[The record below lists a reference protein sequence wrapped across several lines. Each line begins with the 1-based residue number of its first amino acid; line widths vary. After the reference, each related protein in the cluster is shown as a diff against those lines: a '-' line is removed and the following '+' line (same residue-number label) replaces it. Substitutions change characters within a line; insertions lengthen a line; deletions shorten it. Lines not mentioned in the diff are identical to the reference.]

1 MADDILP
8 YGRQWIDEDDIAAVV
23 EALRADYLTTGPTVG
38 RFEAALAQVVGAA
51 HAVAVCNGT
60 AALHAACAVAGL
72 GPGDEVLVPAL
83 TFLASANCARY
94 VGAEPVFVDVDKRSG
109 LIDVEHAASLVG
121 PKTRAIIPVH
131 LNGRPADLPAIRALA
146 DKHDLT
152 VIEDAAHAL
161 GARTRDTRGDT
172 RIGDC
177 RDSDMAI
184 FSFHPVKH
192 VTTGEGG
199 AITTAK
205 PELAAALEVFRS
217 HGMVRDPDLL
227 RHPSPGPWYYEQ
239 HTLGYNYRITDLQ
252 CALGISQLAKL
263 ERFVARRRALAA
275 RYDQLLAALEWVEPV
290 AIGTPDSVSAY
301 HLYAVHIDFQALD
314 RPRAQVVAALRE
326 LGILTQVHYIP
337 VPAQPYY
344 TDRGADPSRYPGA
357 LAYYA
362 SVLSL
367 PMFPAMRDADV
378 DRVVEALT
386 QVLGRPT

>member
-23 EALRADYLTTGPTVG
+23 EALRGAYLTTGPTVA
-38 RFEAALAQVVGAA
+38 RFETELARAVGAR

-94 VGAEPVFVDVDKRSG
+94 VGAEPVFVDVDPRSG
-109 LIDVEHAASLVG
+109 LIDVDHAARLVG
-121 PKTRAIIPVH
+121 PNTRAIIPVH
-131 LNGRPADLPAIRALA
+131 LNGRPVDLPAIRALA
-146 DKHDLT
+146 DAHDLC

-161 GARTRDTRGDT
+161 GARTRDTR
-172 RIGDC
+172 IGDC
-177 RDSDMAI
+177 RYSDMAI

-199 AITTAK
+199 AITTNE
-205 PELAAALEVFRS
+205 PELQAALEVFRS
-217 HGMVRDPDLL
+217 HGMVRDPAQLQ
-227 RHPSPGPWYYEQ
+227 HPSPGPWYYEQ

-252 CALGISQLAKL
+252 CALGLSQLTKL

-275 RYDQLLAALEWVEPV
+275 RYHVLLENIEGVEPV
-290 AIGTPDSVSAY
+290 AIGTPDTLSAY
-301 HLYAVHIDFQALD
+301 HLYAVHIDFETLGRA
-314 RPRAQVVAALRE
+314 RAQVVAALRE

-344 TDRGADPSRYPGA
+344 VDRGADPSRYPGA
-357 LAYYA
+357 LAYYEGI
-362 SVLSL
+362 LSL
-367 PMFPAMRDADV
+367 PLYPAMRDEDV
-378 DRVVEALT
+378 DRVVEALS
-386 QVLGRPT
+386 QVLS

>member
-23 EALRADYLTTGPTVG
+23 EALRGAYLTTGPTVA
-38 RFEAALAQVVGAA
+38 RFEAELARAVGAR

-94 VGAEPVFVDVDKRSG
+94 VGAEPVFVDVDPRSG
-109 LIDVEHAASLVG
+109 LIDVDHAARLVG
-121 PKTRAIIPVH
+121 PNTRAIIPVH
-131 LNGRPADLPAIRALA
+131 LNGRPVDLPAIRSLA
-146 DKHDLT
+146 DAHGLC

-161 GARTRDTRGDT
+161 GARTSDTL
-172 RIGDC
+172 IGDC
-177 RDSDMAI
+177 RYSDMAI

-199 AITTAK
+199 AITTNN
-205 PELAAALEVFRS
+205 PELRAALEVFRS
-217 HGMVRDPDLL
+217 HGMVRDPEQL
-227 RHPSPGPWYYEQ
+227 RYPSPGPWYYEQ

-252 CALGISQLAKL
+252 CALGLSQLTKL
-263 ERFVARRRALAA
+263 EAFVARRRALAG
-275 RYDQLLAALEWVEPV
+275 RYDRLLETIETVEPV
-290 AIGTPDSVSAY
+290 AIGTPDTLSAY
-301 HLYAVHIDFQALD
+301 HLYAVHIDFETLG
-314 RPRAQVVAALRE
+314 RPRAQIVAALRE

-344 TDRGADPSRYPGA
+344 VDRGADPSVYPGA

-362 SVLSL
+362 GILSL
-367 PMFPAMRDADV
+367 PLYPAMRDEDV
-378 DRVVEALT
+378 DRVVGALS
-386 QVLGRPT
+386 QVLS

>member
-23 EALRADYLTTGPTVG
+23 EALRGAYLTTGPTVA
-38 RFEAALAQVVGAA
+38 RFEAALCDAVGAA

-94 VGAEPVFVDVDKRSG
+94 VGAEPVFVDVDPRSG
-109 LIDVEHAASLVG
+109 LIDVEHAARLVG

-131 LNGRPADLPAIRALA
+131 LNGRPADLLAIRALA
-146 DKHDLT
+146 DAHDLT

-161 GARTRDTRGDT
+161 GARAHDSQ
-172 RIGDC
+172 IGDC
-177 RDSDMAI
+177 RYSDMAI

-199 AITTAK
+199 AITTTK
-205 PELAAALEVFRS
+205 PKLKAALEVFRS
-217 HGMVRDPDLL
+217 HGMIHDPEQL

-263 ERFVARRRALAA
+263 DRFVARRRALAD
-275 RYDQLLAALEWVEPV
+275 RYGRLLATFAGVEPV
-290 AIGTPDSVSAY
+290 AIGTPDTLSAY
-301 HLYAVHIDFQALD
+301 HLYAVHIEFAALGHE
-314 RPRAQVVAALRE
+314 RAQVIAGLRE

-344 TDRGADPSRYPGA
+344 TDRGADPRDYPGA
-357 LAYYA
+357 LAYYEGI
-362 SVLSL
+362 LSL
-367 PMFPAMRDADV
+367 PLFPAMRDEDV
-378 DRVVEALT
+378 DRVVDALA
-386 QVLGRPT
+386 QVLG